1 MAAPARMERTRSE
14 ASVGS
19 PHSTKSQSP
28 RKEATDAAAE
38 IVPFDRP
45 DAAAARWWQ
54 RRLPRLVIAPVA
66 GRARQQRL
74 RVGRLSLDVL
84 AASRLPVADL
94 GGTSDPYVV
103 ATLTGISLGKI
114 KKEWPEELR
123 SHYTTRHVLRNL
135 NPRWKD
141 ECVDFDVWRH
151 GAQLKIE
158 VYDFKDFEQDK
169 LLCTCEVDVDDL
181 AGAGPVEAW
190 FSLKPKGGVRLG
202 LRYDVDP
209 LAEASSI
216 LWLDAKIKTPPPKF
230 DVNAVYGHALNAK
243 RRLDPFEAVFFL
255 RRRGDGVFAS
265 TPS

>member
-1 MAAPARMERTRSE
+1 MAAAPARMERTRSE

-103 ATLTGISLGKI
+103 ATLPTTT
-114 KKEWPEELR
+114 LR
-123 SHYTTRHVLRNL
+123 
-135 NPRWKD
+135 
-141 ECVDFDVWRH
+141 
-151 GAQLKIE
+151 
-158 VYDFKDFEQDK
+158 
-169 LLCTCEVDVDDL
+169 
-181 AGAGPVEAW
+181 
-190 FSLKPKGGVRLG
+190 
-202 LRYDVDP
+202 
-209 LAEASSI
+209 
-216 LWLDAKIKTPPPKF
+216 LWI
-230 DVNAVYGHALNAK
+230 
-243 RRLDPFEAVFFL
+243 
-255 RRRGDGVFAS
+255 
-265 TPS
+265 